1 MLLILAL
8 VLLAVVLGFAVVR
21 PRGWP
26 ETFAAV
32 PAVVVLVFAGAI
44 SVHDAT
50 AEMTRL
56 LHAVFFLGAVLV
68 LAKLC
73 DDEGLFTAAGAAI
86 ARASASGGP
95 TRQLLRNMFVVTSVL
110 TAALGLDAT
119 IVLFTPAV
127 LATVRWLRAPERP
140 HAYAT
145 VQLTHTASLLLPVSN
160 LTNLLAFQ
168 NAGISFTKFMLVM
181 TLPWLASSTTLY
193 LVFRWFFAGDLR
205 GKLDQQGFGDPP
217 RLPRFV
223 VVVVTLT
230 LVGFA
235 VAQTLGVA
243 PAWAAF
249 AGASV
254 LAAHGFSK
262 RRSSLAGIV
271 RSVNVSFLIFV
282 LALGVVVKA
291 VMLNGM
297 TTVMSKVVP
306 AGSGLLAL
314 LGIAALAAVLA
325 NIVNNV
331 PATLVLLPLVA
342 DGGPAAVLAVL
353 IGVDIGPNLS
363 YVGSL
368 SNLLWRKVVGRHQIP
383 NSVGEYT
390 RLGLCSMPTA
400 LVAAVIALWASLRLI
415 AL

>member
-1 MLLILAL
+1 MTLILAL

-21 PRGWP
+21 PWGWP
-26 ETFAAV
+26 EAFAAV
-32 PAVVVLVFAGAI
+32 PAVVVLVVVGAI

-50 AEMTRL
+50 AEIARL
-56 LHAVFFLGAVLV
+56 LHVVVFLGAVLA

-73 DDEGLFTAAGAAI
+73 DDEGLFTAAGAAM
-86 ARASASGGP
+86 ARASGGP
-95 TRQLLRNMFVVTSVL
+95 TRQLLRNVFIVTSVI

-127 LATVRWLRAPERP
+127 LATVRWLRAPVRP

-145 VQLTHTASLLLPVSN
+145 AQLTHTASLLLPVSN

-168 NAGISFTKFMLVM
+168 TTGISFTKFMLVM
-181 TLPWLASSTTLY
+181 ALPWLASSTTLY
-193 LVFRWFFAGDLR
+193 LVFRWFFARDLC
-205 GKLDQQGFGDPP
+205 GKLDQQRADTLP

-223 VVVVTLT
+223 VVVVALT

-243 PAWAAF
+243 PAWAAL
-249 AGASV
+249 AGASM
-254 LAAHGFSK
+254 LAARGFHQ
-262 RRSSLAGIV
+262 RRSSLVGIV
-271 RSVNVSFLIFV
+271 RAVNVPFLIFV

-297 TTVMSKVVP
+297 TTGMSAVLP
-306 AGSGLLAL
+306 SGSGLPAL
-314 LGIAALAAVLA
+314 LGIAAVAAVLA

-342 DGGPAAVLAVL
+342 AGGPAAVLAVL
-353 IGVDIGPNLS
+353 IGVNIGPNLS

-368 SNLLWRKVVGRHQIP
+368 SNLLWRKVVCQHQIP
-383 NSVGEYT
+383 ASVGEYT
-390 RLGLCSMPTA
+390 RLGLCSTPTSLLA
-400 LVAAVIALWASLRLI
+400 GVLALWASLRLI
-415 AL
+415 PL

>member
-1 MLLILAL
+1 MMLILAL
-8 VLLAVVLGFAVVR
+8 VLLAIVLGFAVAR

-32 PAVVVLVFAGAI
+32 PAVVVLVSAGAI

-50 AEMTRL
+50 MEMTRL

-86 ARASASGGP
+86 ARASAGGGP
-95 TRQLLRNMFVVTSVL
+95 TRQLLRNMFVVTSIL

-168 NAGISFTKFMLVM
+168 TAGISFTKFMVVM

-205 GKLDQQGFGDPP
+205 GKLDQQGAGHPP

-223 VVVVTLT
+223 VVVVVLT

-235 VAQTLGVA
+235 VAQTFGVA

-254 LAAHGFSK
+254 LAAHGL
-262 RRSSLAGIV
+262 RNGRSSLAGIA
-271 RSVNVSFLIFV
+271 RSANVSFLIFV

-297 TTVMSKVVP
+297 TTVMSHVVP
-306 AGSGLLAL
+306 SGSGLLTL
-314 LGIAALAAVLA
+314 LGTAVLAAVLA
-325 NIVNNV
+325 NMVNNV

-390 RLGLCSMPTA
+390 RLGLCSTPTA
-400 LVAAVIALWASLRLI
+400 LVAAVLALWASLRLI
-415 AL
+415 AV